1 MNLPNKLSL
10 TRIIITP
17 LIIIIEL
24 LPYHIFGFRFPI
36 YTFYNVTISLKNFII
51 LFLFIIGC
59 LTDYLDG
66 HIARKHHLV
75 TTFGKFIDPIADKAL
90 INTMFIILAY
100 NRVIPV
106 LPVIIM
112 ILRDIAVDGC
122 RMVASNKGVVV
133 AANFYGK
140 LKTVTQM
147 FAIIAALLNNFPFEI
162 WDLQISSVL
171 VWFTSFVSVF
181 SGVHYFNEVKDLILE
196 SK

>member
-1 MNLPNKLSL
+1 MNLPNKLSI
-10 TRIIITP
+10 TRIFITA

-36 YTFYNVTISLKNFII
+36 FTFYNISISLKNFII

-59 LTDYLDG
+59 VTDYLDG
-66 HIARKHHLV
+66 HIARKNYLV

-90 INTMFIILAY
+90 INTMLIILSY

-112 ILRDIAVDGC
+112 ILRDIVVDGC
-122 RMVASNKGVVV
+122 RMVASSKGVIV
-133 AANFYGK
+133 AASFYGK

-147 FAIIAALLNNFPFEI
+147 ITIIFALLNNFPFEI
-162 WDLQISSVL
+162 WDLQITYVL
-171 VWFTSFVSVF
+171 IWFTSFVSIF
-181 SGVHYFNEVKDLILE
+181 SGVHYFNEVKDLIFE